1 MVETYGLRANGF
13 TLLRKTLIYSHGE
26 AKKILISS
34 IRTITQNNLSIDNTY
49 IQFLSARIGDARVIR
64 MAGSAR
70 AIIMARDA
78 FNSII

>member
-1 MVETYGLRANGF
+1 MRHGRDLWAPREWF

-49 IQFLSARIGDARVIR
+49 TVFIR
-64 MAGSAR
+64 ADRRRSCHSHGWKR
-70 AIIMARDA
+70 ARDHYGA
-78 FNSII
+78 RCV